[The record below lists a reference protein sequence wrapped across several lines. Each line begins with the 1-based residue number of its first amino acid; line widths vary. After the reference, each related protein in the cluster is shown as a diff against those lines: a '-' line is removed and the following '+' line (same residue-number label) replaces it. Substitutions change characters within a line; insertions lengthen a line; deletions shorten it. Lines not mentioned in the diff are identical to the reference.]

1 MTTTKEYLT
10 NNPPKY
16 ENLTDSTSLEYGV
29 SKELTEVANELQTL
43 VREIQD
49 LDESFIGRMKRK
61 DLTWEDVARELAEL
75 QERIENVTDF
85 ILEKFD

>member
-16 ENLTDSTSLEYGV
+16 ENLTDNTSLEYGV
-29 SKELTEVANELQTL
+29 SKELTEVADELQTL
-43 VREIQD
+43 VREVQY

-85 ILEKFD
+85 VLEKFD